1 MVHEVQRWD
10 SDSDWVDDEEKD
22 ELDQDPLMDIQ
33 DRVRPAEL
41 REMTVSD
48 VCQLIRDGLIDL
60 NPEYQ
65 RDIVWNHRKQSMLID
80 SMYRGF
86 YIPPVVFSVHWDTA
100 SQAKVR
106 LCVDGKQRLTAI
118 SSFVSGRIPYID
130 RANRRTFWFKQPK
143 KKNGLE
149 VPQNLKEEF
158 LRMRV
163 RCAEYDGI
171 NEVDEREVFQ
181 RVQLGT
187 PLTTSE
193 KLQAVSSPW
202 TTWINTI
209 NAQFV
214 TVADGLQ
221 AKLGIS
227 EKHASGYQAVANI
240 AYCCSHLPKQQGMP
254 TFSALNKFLDQ
265 DTTPSKTLQR
275 DMVDVMKKFT
285 EIATK
290 DKLRFGFSNI
300 PQKVAPVE
308 FVFIAIM
315 LFMLIQV
322 CDNTTEM
329 AQHVHDMRVYI
340 RNEETDIRSNNKVCA
355 KLWKFIDSVMDEY
368 EGEFKAPAKARAV
381 KPKKNVR
388 DDDYVPPKPQKR
400 VKVSDK

>member
-1 MVHEVQRWD
+1 MVHEVPAWD
-10 SDSDWVDDEEKD
+10 SDSDWVDNEEQD
-22 ELDQDPLMDIQ
+22 ELEQDSLMVIQ

-41 REMTVSD
+41 REMTVANI
-48 VCQLIRDGLIDL
+48 CQLIRDGLIDL

-65 RDIVWNHRKQSMLID
+65 RDIVWNPKKQSMLID
-80 SMYRGF
+80 SMYRGI
-86 YIPPVVFSVHWDTA
+86 YIPPVVFSVHWDTT
-100 SQAKVR
+100 SKAKVR

-118 SSFVSGRIPYID
+118 SGFVSGRIPYVD
-130 RANRRTFWFKQPK
+130 GANRRTFWFKQPK
-143 KKNGLE
+143 KKSGLE
-149 VPQNLKEEF
+149 VPVGLKDEF
-158 LRMRV
+158 LKMKI

-202 TTWINTI
+202 TRWINI
-209 NAQFV
+209 VNAQFV
-214 TVADGLQ
+214 TGSNGLQ
-221 AKLGIS
+221 DKLGIS
-227 EKHASGYQAVANI
+227 GKHASGYHAVAHI
-240 AYCCSHLPKQQGMP
+240 VYCCFHLPKQQRIP
-254 TFSALNKFLDQ
+254 TFATLNKFLDQ

-285 EIATK
+285 EIATA
-290 DKLRFGFSNI
+290 DNLRFGFSNI

-308 FVFIAIM
+308 FVYIVTM

-322 CDNTTEM
+322 CDDITEM

-340 RNEETDIRSNNKVCA
+340 RKEEADIRSNHKVCA
-355 KLWKFIDSVMDEY
+355 KLWKFIDSVMNEYDE
-368 EGEFKAPAKARAV
+368 EFQAPPRATR
-381 KPKKNVR
+381 PKKNAR

-400 VKVSDK
+400 VRVSGK